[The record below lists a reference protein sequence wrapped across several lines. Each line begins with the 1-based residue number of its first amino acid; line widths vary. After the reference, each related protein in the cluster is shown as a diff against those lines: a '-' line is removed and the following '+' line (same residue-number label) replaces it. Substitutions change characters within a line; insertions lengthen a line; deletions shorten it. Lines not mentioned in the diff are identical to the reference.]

1 MAANFVSKPLPRT
14 RASSALGSLG
24 IPPNILS
31 EGRSIGFIWP
41 RGRLFVL
48 NLQSTSP
55 NANLISPPD
64 HEHGRSVAII
74 FCFPHVAVKN
84 SLFRDSGTHVS
95 CSSSDGRSH
104 GAMRAVPRGPSRTAR
119 SGEADG
125 PLHPE
130 KQGEQ
135 AEQPTP
141 QASVRPRQHSDTPQC
156 V

>member
-1 MAANFVSKPLPRT
+1 MAENIAPKPLPRT
-14 RASSALGSLG
+14 WASYALGSLG

-31 EGRSIGFIWP
+31 EGRSIGFIWS
-41 RGRLFVL
+41 RGRLLGL
-48 NLQSTSP
+48 NLQSTST
-55 NANLISPPD
+55 NAKLISPPD
-64 HEHGRSVAII
+64 HERGRSVAVVL
-74 FCFPHVAVKN
+74 CFPHISVKN
-84 SLFRDSGTHVS
+84 QLFRDSGTHVS

-135 AEQPTP
+135 PTP
-141 QASVRPRQHSDTPQC
+141 QASVRPRQHSYTPQC